1 VRADAISHAVATRSP
16 AGLPGAITAREGE
29 RLAVTATA
37 AAVATLPLL
46 TPRSPAN
53 MAPVDALI
61 AVAIGACLLWA
72 GTSHHPWRW
81 PYAVPGALLMAGGA
95 LGALAG
101 PVPGAGLVALLQDAI
116 LLTWCWA
123 VANIASSPERLR
135 VLLATWAYSA
145 LAWVVALFIGLAAGV
160 TVLTGQTPSEG
171 TRTALTFGDPNY
183 SASYYVI
190 SLMVIW
196 ASGYPRRRALRVV
209 AYVLLVVALVSTGS
223 NSGLVSLAIGSVV
236 AVVLATGR
244 RAGIAAAVV
253 TLAAILLGGAAI
265 ASRISFKE
273 VQTAAHGS
281 RFAILRDG
289 LGRSEKSVAQ
299 RHMLL
304 SESLNL
310 YRSGGP
316 LGEGPVSTKPRLRE
330 RMAPFVKEAHD
341 DYLAAL
347 IERGVLGVAGIGLLI
362 GGLAVRLTRLVA
374 APLADGFADVVP
386 RPHALVAAVVG
397 TLVAMGVYELLHVR
411 HMWALLA
418 FVAALYLWGRR

>member
-1 VRADAISHAVATRSP
+1 MSHAVATEARP
-16 AGLPGAITAREGE
+16 GLRGALSAREGE
-29 RLAVTATA
+29 RLAITATA
-37 AAVATLPLL
+37 AAVAMLPLL
-46 TPRSPAN
+46 APRSPAN

-61 AVAIGACLLWA
+61 AVAIGTCLLWA
-72 GTSHHPWRW
+72 GASRHRWRW
-81 PYAVPGALLMAGGA
+81 PYAAPGLLLMAGGA
-95 LGALAG
+95 LGALVG
-101 PVPGAGLVALLQDAI
+101 PVPGAGLVALLQDAV
-116 LLTWCWA
+116 LLAWCWA
-123 VANIASSPERLR
+123 VANLASSPERLR

-145 LAWVVALFIGLAAGV
+145 LAWVAALFIGLAAGLPA
-160 TVLTGQTPSEG
+160 LTGQTPSEG

-190 SLMVIW
+190 SLMIIW

-209 AYVLLVVALVSTGS
+209 AYVLLVAALVSTGS
-223 NSGLVSLAIGSVV
+223 NSGLVSLGVGTAV
-236 AVVLATGR
+236 AVVLAVWR
-244 RAGIAAAVV
+244 RAGAAVAV
-253 TLAAILLGGAAI
+253 VALAAILLGGAAV
-265 ASRISFKE
+265 ASRISFKD

-299 RHMLL
+299 RQMLL
-304 SESLNL
+304 GESLQL

-316 LGEGPVSTKPRLRE
+316 LGEGPVSTKARLRA

-347 IERGVLGVAGIGLLI
+347 IERGVLGVVGIALLI
-362 GGLAVRLTRLVA
+362 GGLAVRLARLVA
-374 APLADGFADVVP
+374 APLAGGFAAVVP

-418 FVAALYLWGRR
+418 FVAALHLWGRR